1 MSKFLDK
8 ILECKKQEVLEL
20 KNNHRSTGNSPAY
33 TGKRRG
39 FINALKNAPSLSI
52 ISEVKKASPS
62 KGVICADFD
71 PVKIARSY
79 EAGGAHAISLLTDVQ
94 FFQGSIEYLK
104 RVREAVSLPVLR
116 KDFIIDILQVEETA
130 FIGADAMLL
139 IVAALDDC
147 QLNDL
152 YQAALSLNID
162 PLIEVHSSDELERAM
177 KLHPQLI
184 GINNR
189 NLSTFVTDL
198 SVTFELIKSIPSSV
212 TVVSESGIENG
223 EQAMMLKGAGV
234 KALLVGE
241 SLMRSANQEHLIK
254 ELRCEEELK

>member
-1 MSKFLDK
+1 MSLFLEK
-8 ILECKKQEVLEL
+8 IIDCKKQEVLEL
-20 KNNHRSTGNSPAY
+20 KKKTKVTDDRYSPK
-33 TGKRRG
+33 GSIRP
-39 FINALKNAPSLSI
+39 FIRALKNSPSLSI

-62 KGVICADFD
+62 KGVIRADFD

-79 EAGGAHAISLLTDVQ
+79 EAGGAQAISVLTDVQ

-104 RVREAVSLPVLR
+104 AVREAVSLPVLR

-130 FIGADAMLL
+130 QIGADAMLL
-139 IVAALDDC
+139 IVAALDDY
-147 QLNDL
+147 QMKDL
-152 YQAALSLNID
+152 YQATLSMNID
-162 PLIEVHSSDELERAM
+162 PLIEVHSSEELERAM
-177 KLHPQLI
+177 KLSPQLI

-198 SVTFELIKSIPSSV
+198 AVTFELIKEIPSSI

-223 EQAMMLKGAGV
+223 DQARMLKNSGV

-241 SLMRSANQEHLIK
+241 SLMRSEDQQSLIK
-254 ELRCEEELK
+254 ALRCEEV